1 MTTANDICAVC
12 EQHPE
17 DILMLECTHDLCVG
31 CAAEIFSKANRK
43 SSVFVCEICLAQTV
57 LDRETVECLESA
69 VKEIRK
75 QTPKHTHNRS
85 NNMPVASNNTEPCRL
100 PAPDPPKT
108 TTQTAVPVAQ
118 IAPAILLLRLQN
130 RRHLRVVHPHLTP
143 PQPPSQHLQESRQPN
158 H

>member
-69 VKEIRK
+69 VKDMRK

-85 NNMPVASNNTEPCRL
+85 NNMPVASNNTGPVASL
-100 PAPDPPKT
+100 PPIPPK
-108 TTQTAVPVAQ
+108 
-118 IAPAILLLRLQN
+118 
-130 RRHLRVVHPHLTP
+130 
-143 PQPPSQHLQESRQPN
+143 PQPKPQCP
-158 H
+158 